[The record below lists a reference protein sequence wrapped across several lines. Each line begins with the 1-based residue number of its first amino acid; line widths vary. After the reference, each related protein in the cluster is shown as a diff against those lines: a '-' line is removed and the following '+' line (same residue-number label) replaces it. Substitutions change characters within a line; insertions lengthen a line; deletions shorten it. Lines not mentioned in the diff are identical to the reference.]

1 MGGSH
6 VMCLPRLGQHVYV
19 MIACGG
25 CIARCMNICM
35 SVYFDPL
42 QNSGD
47 PVPGIGTTL
56 TAVTENVLWL
66 MDCD

>member
-25 CIARCMNICM
+25 CIARCMNRCM

-47 PVPGIGTTL
+47 P
-56 TAVTENVLWL
+56 AVTENVLWL